1 MKIGKERASVW
12 SLFFSGG
19 VGFFIRALS
28 RGSMGAGLRRFA
40 PTILYPVRFLKPQTS
55 SIQRTKSSVRCT
67 FHSPQSPLARWV
79 RLGLLYENLGLIV
92 RRIFPLIL
100 FRPLTNLLRK
110 LDGSGSSYCRT
121 RLQSSHYLS
130 ALYLRLVLTRER

>member
-79 RLGLLYENLGLIV
+79 RLGLLSELWKRG
-92 RRIFPLIL
+92 
-100 FRPLTNLLRK
+100 
-110 LDGSGSSYCRT
+110 
-121 RLQSSHYLS
+121 
-130 ALYLRLVLTRER
+130 LTRRYSPMDGQYFPCNHVSRDSIRGSDVLLTGSHSTVQRTN